1 MNIISSVTIYDEYKT
16 LEAKTLKALKMPLFF
31 FFLIYIRRRTIRK
44 KLLENIVL
52 NKNKVQ
58 NIWIDEYKKW
68 LKELRDLVSQKCMIK
83 REIRMKI
90 KELKP
95 EKEDK
100 IDILQ
105 WKLRTEKILI
115 KDNDVDGYF
124 QRMKLNEIKGES
136 KKEIYKINESIIIE
150 EWSIG
155 NDDMIV
161 KLKDC
166 IKDVEEELK
175 IKEIILKKLKVSDE
189 RIDEITSQYFGC
201 LE

>member
-1 MNIISSVTIYDEYKT
+1 
-16 LEAKTLKALKMPLFF
+16 
-31 FFLIYIRRRTIRK
+31 
-44 KLLENIVL
+44 
-52 NKNKVQ
+52 
-58 NIWIDEYKKW
+58 
-68 LKELRDLVSQKCMIK
+68 MIK

-115 KDNDVDGYF
+115 KDNNVDGYF

>member
-1 MNIISSVTIYDEYKT
+1 M
-16 LEAKTLKALKMPLFF
+16 
-31 FFLIYIRRRTIRK
+31 
-44 KLLENIVL
+44 
-52 NKNKVQ
+52 
-58 NIWIDEYKKW
+58 
-68 LKELRDLVSQKCMIK
+68 
-83 REIRMKI
+83 
-90 KELKP
+90 
-95 EKEDK
+95 
-100 IDILQ
+100 
-105 WKLRTEKILI
+105 
-115 KDNDVDGYF
+115 DGYF